1 MENQVDIKEIISAVK
16 RRFKPAIVIWLLV
29 FCCSIAY
36 AVLAKPTFRSQST
49 ILIEQQEIPQ
59 ELVRSTVTSFADQ
72 RIQMI
77 IQRVMTFSKLSEI
90 IKKYDLYVEE
100 RQKDPLEVVIDQMRE
115 DINHRMISA
124 EVVDPR
130 SGRPVE
136 ATIAFSIG
144 YQNKSPKLAQS
155 VANELTSLFLSE
167 NIKTRNEMAQ
177 EAEAFLS
184 NEVERLERRSTELE
198 ASLAEFKEEN
208 LRKLPEL
215 TQLNMST
222 LERTEREYFE
232 INRQIKS
239 LEERKLYIESQLSL
253 QDPQSSVVSNGD
265 LAVLTPSARA
275 KLLQNKY
282 ISLLASYS
290 ESHPDV
296 VKVKR
301 ELDNLVGD
309 GDYPNDK
316 AFLQKQIDLYQTE
329 LSKAEAKYGE
339 KHPEIQRLHAAIQ
352 NFKLQ
357 LKQADKTYTAELESD
372 NPTYVQ
378 LATSLKTADLELQH
392 LKASRIEVKQKLDE
406 LESAL
411 LEAPKVEKEYRAL
424 TRDYENTSMKYR
436 ELKAKQ
442 LEAGLAKALESE
454 SKGERFT
461 LIEPPLM
468 PEKPVKPNRRLIA
481 VAGFVVALMAFSA
494 VVFLLE
500 KLDQTFRSPGSLSRF
515 MGAPALVVIPH
526 ISTSEEIQTKKRY
539 ALIAGVGCVVCA
551 IAFAVLIHVVWMPLD
566 ILWYVALRKVG

>member
-232 INRQIKS
+232 ISRQIKS

-275 KLLQNKY
+275 KLLQN
-282 ISLLASYS
+282 
-290 ESHPDV
+290 
-296 VKVKR
+296 
-301 ELDNLVGD
+301 
-309 GDYPNDK
+309 
-316 AFLQKQIDLYQTE
+316 
-329 LSKAEAKYGE
+329 
-339 KHPEIQRLHAAIQ
+339 
-352 NFKLQ
+352 
-357 LKQADKTYTAELESD
+357 
-372 NPTYVQ
+372 
-378 LATSLKTADLELQH
+378 
-392 LKASRIEVKQKLDE
+392 
-406 LESAL
+406 
-411 LEAPKVEKEYRAL
+411 
-424 TRDYENTSMKYR
+424 
-436 ELKAKQ
+436 
-442 LEAGLAKALESE
+442 
-454 SKGERFT
+454 
-461 LIEPPLM
+461 
-468 PEKPVKPNRRLIA
+468 
-481 VAGFVVALMAFSA
+481 
-494 VVFLLE
+494 
-500 KLDQTFRSPGSLSRF
+500 
-515 MGAPALVVIPH
+515 
-526 ISTSEEIQTKKRY
+526 
-539 ALIAGVGCVVCA
+539 
-551 IAFAVLIHVVWMPLD
+551 
-566 ILWYVALRKVG
+566 